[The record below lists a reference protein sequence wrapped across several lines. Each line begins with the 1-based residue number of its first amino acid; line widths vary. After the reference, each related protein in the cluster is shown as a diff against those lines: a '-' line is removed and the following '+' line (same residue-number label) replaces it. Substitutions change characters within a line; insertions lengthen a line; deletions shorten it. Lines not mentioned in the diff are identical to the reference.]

1 MILRCI
7 PSPEGK
13 DAMFEKLT
21 PRLDRVIKLS
31 QRIAR
36 DYGQDYVGTEHL
48 LLAILEEGTGI
59 GVDILHDLA
68 TDLPRTK
75 KIIDRLVKDTLEDTW
90 VFGRLPG
97 TPHFRNVMSA
107 AIEEAR
113 QLESKFICTEHLLL
127 ALAKEPGSVA
137 HLALAEMGIRAPAI
151 QQGIVKRLDHPPK
164 EAGTP
169 GPAA

>member
-1 MILRCI
+1 
-7 PSPEGK
+7 
-13 DAMFEKLT
+13 MFEKLT

-48 LLAILEEGTGI
+48 LLAILEEGTGM
-59 GVDILHDLA
+59 GVEILREA
-68 TDLPRTK
+68 AIDLPRTK
-75 KIIDRLVKDTLEDTW
+75 KTIDRLIKNTLEDTL

-107 AIEEAR
+107 AIEQAR
-113 QLESKFICTEHLLL
+113 QLESRFISTEHLLL

-137 HLALAEMGIRAPAI
+137 HLALAEMGIRAPSI
-151 QQGIVKRLDHPPK
+151 QQEIIKRLDHPSTQT
-164 EAGTP
+164 GTP
-169 GPAA
+169 GAGP